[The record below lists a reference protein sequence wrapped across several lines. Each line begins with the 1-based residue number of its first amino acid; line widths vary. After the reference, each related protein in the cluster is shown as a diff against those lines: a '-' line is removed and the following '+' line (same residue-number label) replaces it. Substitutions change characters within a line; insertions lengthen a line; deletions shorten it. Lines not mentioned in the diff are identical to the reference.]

1 MPRLIVC
8 GKEGIVSEPHRFP
21 SRRLL
26 SISLA
31 AATLTSAI
39 LAVVASSQ
47 RGQVTA
53 LSAAL
58 SPPKVLEL
66 FEKSQCGS
74 LTDLLL
80 VPCGSNFRDGE
91 FVDELK
97 RELGEHWAVSAGKFE
112 GVYRI
117 EADTSMPNV
126 RFHTVYDVHVVREH
140 HIWPWPLHWPYEF
153 LRVRGKDLPGEVSA
167 ACERMVESARSCAED
182 LRHEECYE
190 LVSLV
195 ATQMAFARWDAPG
208 EISRPIPVCS
218 TGLGENDPYE
228 RQLSEERSTLRSK
241 FRETL
246 EKIRPRRD

>member
-1 MPRLIVC
+1 M
-8 GKEGIVSEPHRFP
+8 SEPDRFP

-26 SISLA
+26 STSLA

-39 LAVVASSQ
+39 LAAVAYSQ

-58 SPPKVLEL
+58 SAPKVLEL

-80 VPCGSNFRDGE
+80 VPCGNFRDGE
-91 FVDELK
+91 FVDVLK

-126 RFHTVYDVHVVREH
+126 RFHTVYDVHLVREH
-140 HIWPWPLHWPYEF
+140 GLWPWPLHWPYEF
-153 LRVRGKDLPGEVSA
+153 LRLRGEDLAGEASV
-167 ACERMVESARSCAED
+167 ACERMVESARSCAEA

-208 EISRPIPVCS
+208 EISRPIPVC
-218 TGLGENDPYE
+218 GAGQQENDPYE
-228 RQLSEERSTLRSK
+228 RQLSEERNTLRSK